1 MEPRYQ
7 HQQTEEHM
15 YSLWEKADAF
25 NPDTVA
31 KIRQAENNPTT
42 QKPFSI
48 VMPPPNANDPLHVG
62 HAMFVSLEDIMIR
75 YNRMLGNDTVWI
87 PGTDHAG
94 IETQFVFEKKLAAKG
109 QSRFNYDRETLFQ
122 MIWDYVQE
130 NSGVAV
136 DQIKKLGASTDW
148 SRYKFTLD
156 SDIVSDV
163 LDTFTDL
170 HKNGLIYRDFRLVNY
185 CLKCGTSYS
194 ELEVDHKDQTDPLH
208 TIQYGPLTVA
218 TVRLETIFGDVAVA
232 VNPKDKRYQ
241 QYIGTQI
248 EVEFPWGKKTMPVI
262 ADEYVDPE
270 FGTGAVKVT
279 PYHDPND
286 FMMWTNHKDEISE
299 IPHPVINTSG
309 KLYNAVQNENSQ
321 TKNLVPDEYVGL
333 GIVNA
338 RKAALEAYKTY
349 KGGALLL
356 ETKEKYTHSVGVC
369 YRCGRQIEPLP
380 LPQFFVSV
388 QDEKNNLVAGALQ
401 ALDSHNSPNSSNAI
415 GSTKILGAGRE
426 KILRH
431 WLTNLKDWNISRQIV
446 WGIGIP
452 VWYQVTGY
460 EDKITVNF
468 LDADKKYT
476 SALLSETL
484 KTQSL
489 ADIKQNLQSM
499 NADIS
504 VPYVVSID
512 SPKESGVT
520 AQKTASSTISE
531 TNTTPNQYLQE
542 TDTFD
547 TWFSSSQWP
556 VVTLKNTKK
565 SDKNM
570 DDLDSSANSVSFDGF
585 DGFDGSDGSKISDF
599 NRFYPTSVM
608 ETGYDILPFWVMRMM
623 LLGIYM
629 TEQTPFQTVYLHGLV
644 RDQKG
649 QKMSKSKGN
658 VINPL
663 AVKEEYG
670 ADALRMAL
678 VIRSTPGLDKSVG
691 TPDFKATRN
700 LTNKIWNAA
709 RFVLLQL
716 ESPSETGATATATTN
731 VATNAPK
738 DADFTQKLSQITND
752 VTQQLKDFKI
762 GLAAETIYNE
772 FWHWYCDE
780 CIEISKNGDI
790 SREKLLEG
798 LIVFLKLLHPFMPF
812 VTEAIWQELVGKKL
826 VKEKLLITANW
837 PQS

>member
-1 MEPRYQ
+1 MEPRYL
-7 HQQTEEHM
+7 HQQTEEKM
-15 YSLWEKADAF
+15 YDLWEKADAF
-25 NPDTVA
+25 NPDAVLELR
-31 KIRQAENNPTT
+31 KKENNPVTN
-42 QKPFSI
+42 KPFSI

-62 HAMFVSLEDIMIR
+62 HAMFVSLEDVLIR
-75 YNRMLGNDTVWI
+75 YNRMLGNDTIWI

-94 IETQFVFEKKLAAKG
+94 IETQFVFEKKLAAKD
-109 QSRFNYDRETLFQ
+109 QSRFNFDRSTLFQ

-136 DQIKKLGASTDW
+136 DQIKKLGASADW
-148 SRYKFTLD
+148 SRFKFTLD
-156 SDIVSDV
+156 KDIVSNV
-163 LDTFTDL
+163 LQTFETLYKD
-170 HKNGLIYRDFRLVNY
+170 GLVYRDFKLVNY

-194 ELEVDHKDQTDPLH
+194 ELEVDHKDQVDPLH

-232 VNPKDKRYQ
+232 VNPNDKRYK

-248 EVEFPWGKKTMPVI
+248 EVEFPWGTKKMPVI

-286 FMMWTNHKDEISE
+286 FMMWTNHKNEISE
-299 IPHPVINTSG
+299 VPQPVINTSG
-309 KLYNAVQNENSQ
+309 KLYNADQNNILIP
-321 TKNLVPDEYVGL
+321 KEYVGL

-356 ETKEKYTHSVGVC
+356 NTNEKYSHSVGIC

-380 LPQFFVSV
+380 LPQFFISV
-388 QDEKNNLVAGALQ
+388 NHEKNNLVQNALQ
-401 ALDSHNSPNSSNAI
+401 ALDSGA
-415 GSTKILGAGRE
+415 TKIHGAGRE

-431 WLTNLKDWNISRQIV
+431 WLNNLKDWNISRQIV

-452 VWYQVTGY
+452 VWYQISGY
-460 EDKITVNF
+460 ENKITVNF
-468 LDADKKYT
+468 LDKEKKYT
-476 SALLSETL
+476 SALLSEALQTY
-484 KTQSL
+484 SL
-489 ADIKQNLQSM
+489 EEIEQNLQSM

-504 VPYVVSID
+504 VPYVVSLSKPSND
-512 SPKESGVT
+512 
-520 AQKTASSTISE
+520 
-531 TNTTPNQYLQE
+531 QYLQE

-556 VVTLKNTKK
+556 VVTLKNAKPG
-565 SDKNM
+565 D
-570 DDLDSSANSVSFDGF
+570 FD
-585 DGFDGSDGSKISDF
+585 
-599 NRFYPTSVM
+599 RFYPTSVM

-629 TEQTPFQTVYLHGLV
+629 TQKTPFSDVYLHGLV

-663 AVKEEYG
+663 SVKEEYG

-678 VIRSTPGLDKSVG
+678 VIRSTPGQDKSVG
-691 TPDFKATRN
+691 LPDFKAARN
-700 LTNKIWNAA
+700 LTNKVWNAA
-709 RFVLLQL
+709 RFVMLQT
-716 ESPSETGATATATTN
+716 EKPSEGSAE
-731 VATNAPK
+731 K
-738 DADFTQKLSQITND
+738 DAPQDEAFEKKLKEVVQT
-752 VTQQLKDFKI
+752 VTKQLNDFKI
-762 GLAAETIYNE
+762 GLAADTVYTE

-780 CIEISKNGDI
+780 CIEASKSGHI
-790 SREKLLEG
+790 SRKALLQG
-798 LIVFLKLLHPFMPF
+798 MLIFLKLLHPFMPF
-812 VTEAIWQELVGKKL
+812 ITEAIWQEFSILNIT
-826 VKEKLLITANW
+826 KEKLLITANW
-837 PQS
+837 PYEISTV